1 MKQTMQKAAYPVF
14 VLEVNRNETSFRSL
28 DAIVDHL
35 KQQIETSEMARLI
48 TVFDHYGHTRHL
60 PQGQIDPDILAA
72 KNILFCF
79 GLSLPEP
86 SALALR
92 PRSLGVA
99 ETRTG
104 FVVSFM
110 ESPMPVVN
118 QALENWV
125 MALVDRRGRLS
136 TEAATASALGE

>member
-1 MKQTMQKAAYPVF
+1 MKQTMQEAAYPVF
-14 VLEVNRNETSFRSL
+14 VLELNRNETDFRSV
-28 DAIVDHL
+28 DEIVDHL
-35 KQQIETSEMARLI
+35 KQQIESSEMGRLI
-48 TVFDHYGHTRHL
+48 GVFDHYKHTRHL
-60 PQGQIDPDILAA
+60 RFGQIDTDILAA

-110 ESPMPVVN
+110 EAPMPVVN
-118 QALENWV
+118 QAMEDWV
-125 MALVDRRGRLS
+125 MGLANYCP
-136 TEAATASALGE
+136 A